1 MKNVAPTGKGVNEAL
16 HVLRGLVDSDQPA
29 STVFRAFKP
38 VPQLLENVRVTQG
51 KALLANADVRA
62 AIAEAEHRMG
72 ASGRLLV
79 RASGTE
85 PVIRVMAEG
94 EMKLIRSVVDDV
106 RSAIERAAA

>member
-1 MKNVAPTGKGVNEAL
+1 
-16 HVLRGLVDSDQPA
+16 VLAESGQPA
-29 STVFRAFKP
+29 STVFRVFKP
-38 VPQLLENVRVTQG
+38 APQLLENVRVKKG
-51 KALLANADVRA
+51 PSLLTHADVRA
-62 AIAEAEHRMG
+62 AIADAEMRMG
-72 ASGRLLV
+72 TSGRLLV